1 MGVIQKQTIKGSTW
15 SYLGA
20 ILGFVNTGLLFP
32 KIFSTSEIGL
42 LSVIVAISA
51 LFSQFSSLG
60 INSVTARL
68 FPYFKEER
76 NNKVG
81 FLRLL
86 LVVTTI
92 GFIVS
97 MIVGILFKD
106 WIIETRSDD
115 SDLLNQYAFY
125 LIPMTLFTLFFNLF
139 DTYNKMLYDIT
150 SGIFLKEFLLRVLN
164 FISIF
169 LFFFGWIDFN
179 LFVLLYVISY
189 FIPLAG
195 LFIILLYRG
204 ELSLKSEHFAMT
216 REMKRE
222 VFLVAAFGILAGFS
236 GIISDYLDKYL
247 VNKYMGLSNT
257 GIYTIAFYIGTMILL
272 PSRALNKISST
283 LIAECWKVKDLR
295 TIDDIYK
302 KSSINQFV
310 FALLL
315 FVLIIT
321 NLHNIFGFL
330 PAEYADGK
338 WVLITIG
345 ITNLIIMLSGVSY
358 SIISTASYYWYMSA
372 LMGIQIVL
380 IIATNILLI
389 PVLGMTGAA
398 VATLISISIIRLGS
412 MVIIGIKSSIWPFS
426 YKHLI
431 AIGISLLVIGIIL
444 LIPELPNIYVDGVIR
459 GVLITVLFS
468 LLVLKFN
475 ISDEFSQFKDKL
487 LMMLSARKK

>member
-1 MGVIQKQTIKGSTW
+1 
-15 SYLGA
+15 
-20 ILGFVNTGLLFP
+20 
-32 KIFSTSEIGL
+32 
-42 LSVIVAISA
+42 
-51 LFSQFSSLG
+51 
-60 INSVTARL
+60 
-68 FPYFKEER
+68 
-76 NNKVG
+76 
-81 FLRLL
+81 
-86 LVVTTI
+86 
-92 GFIVS
+92 
-97 MIVGILFKD
+97 
-106 WIIETRSDD
+106 
-115 SDLLNQYAFY
+115 
-125 LIPMTLFTLFFNLF
+125 
-139 DTYNKMLYDIT
+139 
-150 SGIFLKEFLLRVLN
+150 
-164 FISIF
+164 
-169 LFFFGWIDFN
+169 
-179 LFVLLYVISY
+179 
-189 FIPLAG
+189 
-195 LFIILLYRG
+195 
-204 ELSLKSEHFAMT
+204 MT

>member
-1 MGVIQKQTIKGSTW
+1 
-15 SYLGA
+15 L
-20 ILGFVNTGLLFP
+20 
-32 KIFSTSEIGL
+32 
-42 LSVIVAISA
+42 
-51 LFSQFSSLG
+51 
-60 INSVTARL
+60 
-68 FPYFKEER
+68 
-76 NNKVG
+76 
-81 FLRLL
+81 
-86 LVVTTI
+86 
-92 GFIVS
+92 
-97 MIVGILFKD
+97 
-106 WIIETRSDD
+106 
-115 SDLLNQYAFY
+115 
-125 LIPMTLFTLFFNLF
+125 
-139 DTYNKMLYDIT
+139 
-150 SGIFLKEFLLRVLN
+150 
-164 FISIF
+164 
-169 LFFFGWIDFN
+169 
-179 LFVLLYVISY
+179 
-189 FIPLAG
+189 
-195 LFIILLYRG
+195 
-204 ELSLKSEHFAMT
+204 
-216 REMKRE
+216 
-222 VFLVAAFGILAGFS
+222 
-236 GIISDYLDKYL
+236 
-247 VNKYMGLSNT
+247 GLSNT